1 MTKRQLA
8 DDLVVRFNALRDPM
22 GPSGKAHIQWDDC
35 NMTEDTFW
43 FMFEQ
48 PTLYDVRVARSPV
61 MQSMQQLVR
70 SCSAVVRRESK
81 TNPRYSLE
89 WHRTTWPRATY
100 WCDRQFY
107 KYDLTHWMYKLTIY
121 G

>member
-8 DDLVVRFNALRDPM
+8 DDLVVRFNALRDPT

-35 NMTEDTFW
+35 NMAEDTFW

-61 MQSMQQLVR
+61 MQSMQQLIR
-70 SCSAVVRRESK
+70 SCSAAVRRESK

-89 WHRTTWPRATY
+89 WHRTTRPQATY

-121 G
+121 E